1 MLLCHWIQPIPKRS
15 RLRHKNFRD
24 ISLMPPLP
32 QGTLDLLI
40 LQTLANKPRHG
51 YAIAR
56 WIEESTDDLLAVQEG
71 ALYPALARLER
82 QGWIQSEWKRS
93 ELNKQVKVYQLTAKG
108 HTELEI
114 RTQSWKALAGAITKV
129 FNAR

>member
-1 MLLCHWIQPIPKRS
+1 
-15 RLRHKNFRD
+15 
-24 ISLMPPLP
+24 MPPLP

-40 LQTLANKPRHG
+40 LQTLANRPRHG

-71 ALYPALARLER
+71 ALYPALARLHGR
-82 QGWIQSEWKRS
+82 GWIRAEWARS
-93 ELNKQVKVYQLTAKG
+93 ELNKDVKVYELTAKG
-108 HTELEI
+108 RKELA
-114 RTQSWKALAGAITKV
+114 RRALSWQALANAMTKV